1 MNTKSSKIIS
11 RRARPAKAPLSV
23 DAILSAALDLLAR
36 EGLEGLSLRK
46 VAAALDTGP
55 ASLYVY
61 VDNFNSLLALML
73 DRALAK
79 VAAPSRAKGDWRG
92 RLSALLHSYLKVLM
106 SMPGLGQLALTT
118 MSAGPNSLRGLE
130 AVLGL
135 LREGGI
141 DDARAAWAA
150 DMLSLQVVA
159 IAAEQDAHRR
169 QANPLDSFEQA
180 LGEITAQTHPNIHAL
195 REKLLL
201 GTPRERI
208 RWAIDVLINGILH
221 TPITDN
227 KR

>member
-1 MNTKSSKIIS
+1 MKTQSSKILS
-11 RRARPAKAPLSV
+11 RRSRPAKAPLSV
-23 DAILSAALDLLAR
+23 DAILSAALDILTR

-61 VDNFNSLLALML
+61 VDNLDSLLALML
-73 DRALAK
+73 DRALGK
-79 VAAPSRAKGDWRG
+79 VVIPSRAKGGWRE
-92 RLSALLHSYLKVLM
+92 RLSTLLHSYLKVLL
-106 SMPGLGQLALTT
+106 SIPGLGQLALTT
-118 MSAGPNSLRGLE
+118 MSSGQNSLRGLE

-141 DDARAAWAA
+141 DDDRVAWAA

-159 IAAEQDAHRR
+159 VAAEQDARRR
-169 QANPLDSFEQA
+169 QADPLDSFEQTLNA
-180 LGEITAQTHPNIHAL
+180 ISARTHPNIHAL
-195 REKLLL
+195 REKLFL

-221 TPITDN
+221 TP
-227 KR
+227 